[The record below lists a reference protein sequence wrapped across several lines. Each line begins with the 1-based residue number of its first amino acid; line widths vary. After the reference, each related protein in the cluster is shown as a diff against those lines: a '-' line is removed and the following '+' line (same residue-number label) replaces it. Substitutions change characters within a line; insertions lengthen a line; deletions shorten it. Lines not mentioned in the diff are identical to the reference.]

1 MFIVGIDIAKRSHE
15 AIIIAEDGQVVR
27 KAFSFRN
34 NCTGY
39 NLLLEQVRR
48 LTLVKSQI
56 VFAMESTAHYWL
68 ALYARLLKD
77 GYTVMVLNPIQSHSL
92 RELYIR
98 KAKTDARDSLII
110 ADLVRFGRC
119 KASNVPQDKILA
131 LRELCRSRAYL
142 VDMAADLKR
151 KLIALLDRIF
161 PEYESLF
168 DSVFSKASIAVLSKY
183 STPQKVKNAN
193 LRKLTDLLMESSNG
207 HFGEWKAH
215 QLKEAAC
222 SSFGIDDSGG
232 VYSTLLGM
240 FLEQILSLTA
250 QADSLEKQISVFFQE
265 FNNPLTSIP
274 GVGTVLAATI
284 LSEIGDITRF
294 SSADKLLA
302 YAGLDPSVKQ
312 SGEFKSNQNRM
323 SKRGSPYLRRAI
335 WLASTVAVHRDPMFQ
350 TLLRKEN
357 IRRSALHECDW
368 SCQQKDDRCDLRCP
382 PGWTTVSTHFAICRL
397 TELHHFHPAH
407 KGSGSL
413 RPFPIYPLYTQAEIL
428 SLDKPIADCFF
439 FRPRKRLEKHRKST
453 TRPPARYAS
462 HYRYTRKHFR
472 SHGSISILLWN
483 LPTNGPRS
491 LLLLKVG
498 THSPSLKE
506 SHTRAHTS
514 KHGASLLPLC
524 RAFHALFRFWTKK
537 SRRKRMHALWRVS
550 ASFGAAAPLGWHFL
564 IHPL

>member
-142 VDMAADLKR
+142 VDMAAELKR

-161 PEYESLF
+161 PEYEFLF

-193 LRKLTDLLMESSNG
+193 LRKLTDILMESSNG

-222 SSFGIDDSGG
+222 SSFGIDDSDG

-240 FLEQILSLTA
+240 FLEQILPLTA
-250 QADSLEKQISVFFQE
+250 QADSLEK
-265 FNNPLTSIP
+265 
-274 GVGTVLAATI
+274 
-284 LSEIGDITRF
+284 
-294 SSADKLLA
+294 
-302 YAGLDPSVKQ
+302 
-312 SGEFKSNQNRM
+312 
-323 SKRGSPYLRRAI
+323 
-335 WLASTVAVHRDPMFQ
+335 
-350 TLLRKEN
+350 
-357 IRRSALHECDW
+357 
-368 SCQQKDDRCDLRCP
+368 
-382 PGWTTVSTHFAICRL
+382 
-397 TELHHFHPAH
+397 
-407 KGSGSL
+407 
-413 RPFPIYPLYTQAEIL
+413 
-428 SLDKPIADCFF
+428 
-439 FRPRKRLEKHRKST
+439 
-453 TRPPARYAS
+453 
-462 HYRYTRKHFR
+462 
-472 SHGSISILLWN
+472 
-483 LPTNGPRS
+483 
-491 LLLLKVG
+491 
-498 THSPSLKE
+498 
-506 SHTRAHTS
+506 
-514 KHGASLLPLC
+514 
-524 RAFHALFRFWTKK
+524 
-537 SRRKRMHALWRVS
+537 
-550 ASFGAAAPLGWHFL
+550 
-564 IHPL
+564 

>member
-98 KAKTDARDSLII
+98 KAKTDARDSVII

-151 KLIALLDRIF
+151 KLIAL
-161 PEYESLF
+161 
-168 DSVFSKASIAVLSKY
+168 
-183 STPQKVKNAN
+183 
-193 LRKLTDLLMESSNG
+193 
-207 HFGEWKAH
+207 
-215 QLKEAAC
+215 
-222 SSFGIDDSGG
+222 
-232 VYSTLLGM
+232 
-240 FLEQILSLTA
+240 
-250 QADSLEKQISVFFQE
+250 FFQE
-265 FNNPLTSIP
+265 FNNSLTSIP

-302 YAGLDPSVKQ
+302 YVGLDPSVKQ
-312 SGEFKSNQNRM
+312 SGEFKSNQNRI

-350 TLLRKEN
+350 TYYEKKISEGLHYMNVIGHVSRKMTAVIFAVLRDGQPYQPV
-357 IRRSALHECDW
+357 L
-368 SCQQKDDRCDLRCP
+368 Q
-382 PGWTTVSTHFAICRL
+382 T
-397 TELHHFHPAH
+397 
-407 KGSGSL
+407 
-413 RPFPIYPLYTQAEIL
+413 
-428 SLDKPIADCFF
+428 AD
-439 FRPRKRLEKHRKST
+439 
-453 TRPPARYAS
+453 
-462 HYRYTRKHFR
+462 
-472 SHGSISILLWN
+472 
-483 LPTNGPRS
+483 
-491 LLLLKVG
+491 
-498 THSPSLKE
+498 
-506 SHTRAHTS
+506 
-514 KHGASLLPLC
+514 
-524 RAFHALFRFWTKK
+524 
-537 SRRKRMHALWRVS
+537 
-550 ASFGAAAPLGWHFL
+550 
-564 IHPL
+564 

>member
-77 GYTVMVLNPIQSHSL
+77 GYTVLVLNPIQS
-92 RELYIR
+92 
-98 KAKTDARDSLII
+98 
-110 ADLVRFGRC
+110 
-119 KASNVPQDKILA
+119 SNVPQDKILA

-168 DSVFSKASIAVLSKY
+168 ESVFSKASIAVLSKY
-183 STPQKVKNAN
+183 STPQKVKNAH
-193 LRKLTDLLMESSNG
+193 LGKLTDILMESSNG

-215 QLKEAAC
+215 QLKETAC

-265 FNNPLTSIP
+265 FNNPLNSIP

-350 TLLRKEN
+350 TYYEKKISEGLHYMNVIGHVSRKMTAVIFAVLRDGQPYQP
-357 IRRSALHECDW
+357 ILQSA
-368 SCQQKDDRCDLRCP
+368 
-382 PGWTTVSTHFAICRL
+382 G
-397 TELHHFHPAH
+397 
-407 KGSGSL
+407 
-413 RPFPIYPLYTQAEIL
+413 
-428 SLDKPIADCFF
+428 
-439 FRPRKRLEKHRKST
+439 
-453 TRPPARYAS
+453 
-462 HYRYTRKHFR
+462 
-472 SHGSISILLWN
+472 
-483 LPTNGPRS
+483 
-491 LLLLKVG
+491 
-498 THSPSLKE
+498 
-506 SHTRAHTS
+506 
-514 KHGASLLPLC
+514 
-524 RAFHALFRFWTKK
+524 
-537 SRRKRMHALWRVS
+537 
-550 ASFGAAAPLGWHFL
+550 
-564 IHPL
+564 

>member
-77 GYTVMVLNPIQSHSL
+77 GYAVMVLNPIQSHSL
-92 RELYIR
+92 RELYI
-98 KAKTDARDSLII
+98 
-110 ADLVRFGRC
+110 
-119 KASNVPQDKILA
+119 
-131 LRELCRSRAYL
+131 
-142 VDMAADLKR
+142 
-151 KLIALLDRIF
+151 
-161 PEYESLF
+161 F
-168 DSVFSKASIAVLSKY
+168 DSVFSKASIAVLRKY
-183 STPQKVKNAN
+183 STPQKVKNAH
-193 LRKLTDLLMESSNG
+193 LGKLTDILMESSNG

-323 SKRGSPYLRRAI
+323 SKRGSPYLRHAI

-350 TLLRKEN
+350 TYYEKKISEGLHYMNVIGHVSRKMTAVIFAVLRDGQPYQP
-357 IRRSALHECDW
+357 ILQSA
-368 SCQQKDDRCDLRCP
+368 
-382 PGWTTVSTHFAICRL
+382 G
-397 TELHHFHPAH
+397 
-407 KGSGSL
+407 
-413 RPFPIYPLYTQAEIL
+413 
-428 SLDKPIADCFF
+428 
-439 FRPRKRLEKHRKST
+439 
-453 TRPPARYAS
+453 
-462 HYRYTRKHFR
+462 
-472 SHGSISILLWN
+472 
-483 LPTNGPRS
+483 
-491 LLLLKVG
+491 
-498 THSPSLKE
+498 
-506 SHTRAHTS
+506 
-514 KHGASLLPLC
+514 
-524 RAFHALFRFWTKK
+524 
-537 SRRKRMHALWRVS
+537 
-550 ASFGAAAPLGWHFL
+550 
-564 IHPL
+564 

>member
-77 GYTVMVLNPIQSHSL
+77 GYAVMVLNPIQSHSL
-92 RELYIR
+92 RELYI
-98 KAKTDARDSLII
+98 
-110 ADLVRFGRC
+110 
-119 KASNVPQDKILA
+119 
-131 LRELCRSRAYL
+131 
-142 VDMAADLKR
+142 
-151 KLIALLDRIF
+151 
-161 PEYESLF
+161 F
-168 DSVFSKASIAVLSKY
+168 DSVFSKASIAVLRKY
-183 STPQKVKNAN
+183 STPQKVKNAH
-193 LRKLTDLLMESSNG
+193 LGKLTDILMESSNG

-350 TLLRKEN
+350 TYYEKKISEGLHYMNVIGHVSRKMTAVIFAVLRDGQPYQP
-357 IRRSALHECDW
+357 ILQSA
-368 SCQQKDDRCDLRCP
+368 
-382 PGWTTVSTHFAICRL
+382 G
-397 TELHHFHPAH
+397 
-407 KGSGSL
+407 
-413 RPFPIYPLYTQAEIL
+413 
-428 SLDKPIADCFF
+428 
-439 FRPRKRLEKHRKST
+439 
-453 TRPPARYAS
+453 
-462 HYRYTRKHFR
+462 
-472 SHGSISILLWN
+472 
-483 LPTNGPRS
+483 
-491 LLLLKVG
+491 
-498 THSPSLKE
+498 
-506 SHTRAHTS
+506 
-514 KHGASLLPLC
+514 
-524 RAFHALFRFWTKK
+524 
-537 SRRKRMHALWRVS
+537 
-550 ASFGAAAPLGWHFL
+550 
-564 IHPL
+564 

>member
-168 DSVFSKASIAVLSKY
+168 DSVFSKASIAVLRKY

-215 QLKEAAC
+215 QLKEAA
-222 SSFGIDDSGG
+222 
-232 VYSTLLGM
+232 
-240 FLEQILSLTA
+240 
-250 QADSLEKQISVFFQE
+250 
-265 FNNPLTSIP
+265 SIP

-350 TLLRKEN
+350 TYYEKKISEGLHYMNVIGHVSRKMTAVIFAVLRDGQPYQP
-357 IRRSALHECDW
+357 ILQSA
-368 SCQQKDDRCDLRCP
+368 
-382 PGWTTVSTHFAICRL
+382 G
-397 TELHHFHPAH
+397 
-407 KGSGSL
+407 
-413 RPFPIYPLYTQAEIL
+413 
-428 SLDKPIADCFF
+428 
-439 FRPRKRLEKHRKST
+439 
-453 TRPPARYAS
+453 
-462 HYRYTRKHFR
+462 
-472 SHGSISILLWN
+472 
-483 LPTNGPRS
+483 
-491 LLLLKVG
+491 
-498 THSPSLKE
+498 
-506 SHTRAHTS
+506 
-514 KHGASLLPLC
+514 
-524 RAFHALFRFWTKK
+524 
-537 SRRKRMHALWRVS
+537 
-550 ASFGAAAPLGWHFL
+550 
-564 IHPL
+564 